1 MDGVI
6 KVLKDSNYKNYL
18 IVSHMNPDGDN
29 VGSTLA
35 LRKILLRMGKN
46 VTIYNP
52 DPIPD
57 MFSFLEG
64 YEKYRHELNES
75 DIFDVAVVLDNSEEK
90 RIGAHWRGVS
100 AFSCTI
106 QIDHHTSVPHFG
118 DVVVIDEEASAVG
131 EMLYFLAEKLN
142 IIDREIAT
150 ALYVSILTDTG
161 SFRFSNTTPKTFYVA
176 SKLIEA
182 GATPWDIN
190 VKIYENMPEEK
201 IYLLQKVLS
210 TLQLNSQKNVA
221 IMTLP
226 LSMQTNPSNGSN
238 LTEGFVNYG
247 RSIKG
252 VDISCFLREVEPD
265 FFSVSLR
272 SKDSDVS
279 KIARE
284 FFNGGGHI
292 HAAGGRVSGKLA
304 TLIPS
309 VLELLT
315 KNIKNN

>member
-6 KVLKDSNYKNYL
+6 KVFKNLEYNNYL
-18 IVSHMNPDGDN
+18 IVSHISPDGDN

-35 LRKILLRMGKN
+35 LRKILLKMGKN

-52 DPIPD
+52 DPIPE
-57 MFSFLEG
+57 MFSFLDG
-64 YEKYRHELNES
+64 YDSYRHELNDS
-75 DIFDVAVVLDNSEEK
+75 DSFDVAVVLDNSEER
-90 RIGAHWRGVS
+90 RIGPHWRGVS

-106 QIDHHTSVPHFG
+106 QIDHHTSVPRFG

-142 IIDREIAT
+142 IIDKDIAE

-182 GATPWDIN
+182 GATPWKIN
-190 VKIYENMPEEK
+190 VEIYENMPEEK

-210 TLQLNSQKNVA
+210 TLQLNNEKNVA
-221 IMTLP
+221 LMTLP
-226 LSMQTNPSNGSN
+226 LSMQTDPSNGSN

-252 VDISCFLREVEPD
+252 VDISCFLREVEKD

-292 HAAGGRVSGKLA
+292 HAAGGRIAGNLNE
-304 TLIPS
+304 LIPY
-309 VLELLT
+309 VLGILT
-315 KNIKNN
+315 NNIQNC